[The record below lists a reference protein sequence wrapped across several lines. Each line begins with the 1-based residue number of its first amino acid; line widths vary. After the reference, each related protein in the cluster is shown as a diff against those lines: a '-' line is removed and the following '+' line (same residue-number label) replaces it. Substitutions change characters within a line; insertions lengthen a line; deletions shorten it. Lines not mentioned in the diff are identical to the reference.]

1 MRKKKSRAEKI
12 DAIYGDEFVK
22 RLAGGCGSMS
32 LYEGYVRAGYD
43 AHMSNVKSTVCMVL
57 SGAFMLVSA
66 LVSIVFIM
74 NMILFLVI
82 AMYESHSAGM
92 AALWRWNYL
101 HTIYDRA
108 VNDMRSKK

>member
-12 DAIYGDEFVK
+12 EAVYGDAFVK
-22 RLAGGCGSMS
+22 KLAKDSGSIS
-32 LYEGYVRAGYD
+32 IYEGYVRAGYD
-43 AHMSNVKSTVCMVL
+43 AHMSNIKSTVCMVL
-57 SGAFMLVSA
+57 SGAFMLLSA
-66 LVSIVFIM
+66 LVSIVFVV

-82 AMYESHSAGM
+82 AMYESHNAGI